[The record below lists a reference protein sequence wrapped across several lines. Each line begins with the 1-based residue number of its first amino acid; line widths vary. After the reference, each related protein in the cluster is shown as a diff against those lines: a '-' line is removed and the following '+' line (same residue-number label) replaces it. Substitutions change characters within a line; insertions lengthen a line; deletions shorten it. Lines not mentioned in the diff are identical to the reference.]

1 MFQGRGDQ
9 LFPEGG
15 TTFSRVGGGGQ
26 MLISIATNRN
36 CDFTG
41 GPELLSS
48 LWIGI
53 HIILQYISTY
63 VIKNVTGR
71 SIANITGNHWWKV
84 PNILIQRSAAENKF
98 VQI

>member
-15 TTFSRVGGGGQ
+15 TTFSRVGGQ

-41 GPELLSS
+41 GPEPLSP
-48 LWIGI
+48 LRIGI
-53 HIILQYISTY
+53 HMILRYILTY